1 MRTIGTAGH
10 VDHGK
15 STLVFALTG
24 MNPDRLQ
31 EELDRQMTIDLG
43 FAWFTLEDG
52 QEVGIV
58 DVPGHRDFIDNML
71 AGVGA
76 IDAVIFVIAS
86 DEGIMPQTREHLAIL
101 DLLQIPRGIVA
112 LTKTDLVEDEWLEL
126 VTEEARE
133 LLSSTSLKEAPII
146 PVSVI
151 NNSGIDDIKH
161 KLAILLGD
169 APNRVDKSRP
179 RLSIDRVFTLTG
191 FGTVVTGTLVGGTLS
206 EGQEV
211 EILPKGL
218 KARIRNLQ
226 SHKSQRKQVQP
237 GGRVALNLSGIDK
250 SEILR
255 GDTVVLPGQWN
266 SSLYVDARFHALSD
280 LDAPVKHNHEVKV
293 YHGASQR
300 MARIRLIG
308 QSEIAPGGNGWI
320 QLLFSEAMVMDRGDH
335 FIVRRPSPG
344 ATLGGGQ
351 IVDPHP
357 TSQYKLSDK
366 SPLERLEKLLAGDP
380 MDIVLDYIR
389 ANGPIAI
396 REVIKNVEVDNGQG
410 IINSL
415 ISDERLVRLGK
426 AEPHDN
432 SFLVTRD
439 EWVKHKEQSMTL
451 LNVYHEKYPLRPGM
465 PIQEYRTRM
474 QLDPKWATP
483 YIESAID
490 HSWFQN
496 EHHLLSAPSHV
507 PALSKEQQAE
517 VDKLLDRFQSQ
528 PFNTPSRREILME
541 IDEEILQYLIWSEE
555 VVSVSEDV
563 FFTGSTYTKAVL
575 KIREI
580 FKEQDTLT
588 VAEVRDLF
596 KTSRKY
602 ALALMEY
609 LDTCGI
615 TRRDG
620 DVRRLTD

>member
-15 STLVFALTG
+15 STLVYALTG

-71 AGVGA
+71 AGIGS
-76 IDAVIFVIAS
+76 IDAVIFVIAA

-101 DLLQIPRGIVA
+101 DLLQIPRGIIA
-112 LTKTDLVEDEWLEL
+112 ITKADLVENEWLEL

-133 LLSSTSLKEAPII
+133 LFSSTSLKEAPII
-146 PVSVI
+146 PVSAI
-151 NNSGIDDIKH
+151 NYSGIDDIKH
-161 KLAILLGD
+161 TLSVLLRD
-169 APNRVDKSRP
+169 APDRVDKSRP

-191 FGTVVTGTLVGGTLS
+191 FGTIVTGTLVGGSLS

-211 EILPKGL
+211 EILPKGM
-218 KARIRNLQ
+218 KARIRSLQ

-280 LDAPVKHNHEVKV
+280 LAAPVKHNQEVKV

-308 QSEIAPGGNGWI
+308 QSEIPPGDDGWV
-320 QLLFSEAMVMDRGDH
+320 QLLLSESMVMDRGDH

-344 ATLGGGQ
+344 TTLGGGQ
-351 IVDPHP
+351 VVDPQP
-357 TSQYKLSDK
+357 TSRYKQTDK
-366 SPLERLEKLLAGDP
+366 SPLERLEKLLVGDP
-380 MDIVLDYIR
+380 LDIVLDHIR
-389 ANGPIAI
+389 LNGPIAI
-396 REVIKNVEVDNGQG
+396 REVIKNVEVDEVQG

-415 ISDERLVRLGK
+415 ISDKRLVRLGK
-426 AEPHDN
+426 AEPNDN

-439 EWVKHKEQSMTL
+439 EWMKFKEQSMTA
-451 LNVYHEKYPLRPGM
+451 LNAYHEKYPLRPGM

-474 QLDPKWATP
+474 RMDPKWATP

-490 HSWFQN
+490 HSWLQN
-496 EHHLLSAPSHV
+496 ERNLLKSPSHI
-507 PALSKEQQAE
+507 PTLSKEQQAE
-517 VDKLLDRFQSQ
+517 VDKLLKRFRSQ

-541 IDEEILQYLIWSEE
+541 IDEEILQFLIWSEE

-563 FFTGSTYTKAVL
+563 FFTGSTYNEAVV
-575 KIREI
+575 KIREV

-609 LDTCGI
+609 LDACGI

-620 DVRRLTD
+620 DVRRLTN